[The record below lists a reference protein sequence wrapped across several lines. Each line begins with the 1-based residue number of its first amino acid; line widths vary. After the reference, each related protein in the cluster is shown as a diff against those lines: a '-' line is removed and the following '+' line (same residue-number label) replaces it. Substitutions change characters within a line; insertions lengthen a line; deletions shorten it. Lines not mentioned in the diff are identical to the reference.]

1 MRKLNI
7 GTNKHTEVFAVDEK
21 GPGNAN
27 HIYEIY
33 ETNKSIALRNR
44 SGRIEFQKGP
54 IKESGING
62 IHNEDLIAI
71 VIDRLN
77 GFQEGPYACKENG
90 KVLVNLHGA
99 LIWLRTRTKK
109 REARG
114 VEGSSKI

>member
-7 GTNKHTEVFAVDEK
+7 GINKHTEVFAVDEK

-27 HIYEIY
+27 HIYEVRPVEGITEY
-33 ETNKSIALRNR
+33 SCYA
-44 SGRIEFQKGP
+44 RICFQEGP
-54 IKESGING
+54 IRESGENG

-71 VIDRLN
+71 VIDRLH

-90 KVLVNLHGA
+90 KALVNLHTS